1 MTKEEFKE
9 QLQDLV
15 SQFPNGDDYDI
26 METATD
32 ISLVYMSRQYMTA
45 TILLWV
51 SLVKENDMTFL
62 NENTIDPTINKL
74 KELTTAF
81 AETPLEER

>member
-32 ISLVYMSRQYMTA
+32 ISLMYMATQYMTA
-45 TILLWV
+45 TILLRV

-62 NENTIDPTINKL
+62 NENTIDPTIKKL

>member
-1 MTKEEFKE
+1 MTKEEFKK

-15 SQFPNGDDYDI
+15 SQFPNGDDYDV
-26 METATD
+26 METSTD
-32 ISLVYMSRQYMTA
+32 ISLMYMATQYMTA
-45 TILLWV
+45 TILLRV

>member
-9 QLQDLV
+9 QLQTLV

-32 ISLVYMSRQYMTA
+32 ISLMYMATQYMTA
-45 TILLWV
+45 TILLRV

-62 NENTIDPTINKL
+62 NENTIDPMINKL

>member
-15 SQFPNGDDYDI
+15 SQFPNGDDYDV

-32 ISLVYMSRQYMTA
+32 ISLMYMATQYMTA
-45 TILLWV
+45 TILLRV
-51 SLVKENDMTFL
+51 SIVNENDMTFL

-81 AETPLEER
+81 AETSLEER